1 MNNTAIDVTA
11 RIAATHRADV
21 ARDVAEARAARRA
34 RRTHQSAEPVATEV
48 PSRRRSGWSRWLPAP
63 RPAH

>member
-21 ARDVAEARAARRA
+21 ARDVAEARTARRA
-34 RRTHQSAEPVATEV
+34 RRTRQPAEPVVTEA
-48 PSRRRSGWSRWLPAP
+48 PSRRRSGWSRWFPAP